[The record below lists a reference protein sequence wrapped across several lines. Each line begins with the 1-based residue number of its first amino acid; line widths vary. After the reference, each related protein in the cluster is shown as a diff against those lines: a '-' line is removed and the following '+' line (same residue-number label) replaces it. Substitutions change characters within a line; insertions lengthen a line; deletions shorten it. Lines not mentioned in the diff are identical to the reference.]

1 MAKAKFN
8 SPLATRSNH
17 DLGYQFIGSSDFG
30 RITPF
35 FCKELIPTDKF
46 NVRTSAFVRMLP
58 LAVPTFGQAD
68 LQIHFA
74 FVPSRMMCDG
84 FNDILTGKGKYASSK
99 LPTIDPLAMAYVF
112 GNMSTTVD
120 PLTLHSPSHD
130 FYCQFTG
137 FGLPSPAK
145 FTSALPKLSLFPFR
159 AYQRFWWD
167 FFRDPELVPDS
178 EYDNYIDTTPGNLT
192 MGSVV
197 SKVKFFNTRYRT
209 FRSTWLSSLYKS
221 SGIEPNSQ
229 IEIGNMQIKLR
240 QSLQE
245 LGGLLQIQMDDT
257 SGARMAIPEFNSLT
271 SLVMDVSGFVN
282 GNDGEPT
289 YGAGVFNTSARGQR
303 VAEACTRLR
312 ERCNAA
318 QKRVIDQIEAIYG
331 KISEWL
337 ILNRVQYLGG
347 SSTPIQISDVTS
359 TSDTYTST
367 SGASLG
373 AQAGKGIAASRGDNI
388 NFTAT
393 EHGYII
399 GVYSI
404 IPRQNFCQGIPKEF
418 IRNEPSDIF
427 TKDFEHVGFM
437 PVLNSEVYI
446 SETKAQP
453 SDYSIDGVFGYTEPY
468 YEYKR
473 SLDVLQGD
481 MRYFTMNDINAN
493 GIYSSYNLFR
503 LINAGLDSGSG
514 VDFNQAFFSVGN
526 AQFNR
531 IFEFGGSQT
540 SDQDHF
546 FVNLDVKC
554 TANRPMDSFAVP
566 SLETQEQPH
575 SSTQTVKTRE

>member
-8 SPLATRSNH
+8 SPLATRSSH

-35 FCKELIPTDKF
+35 FCKELIPMDNF
-46 NVRTSAFVRMLP
+46 NIRTSAFVRMLP
-58 LAVPTFGQAD
+58 LVVPTFGQAD

-84 FNDILTGKGKYASSK
+84 FNDILTSKGKYASSS
-99 LPTIDPLAMAYVF
+99 LPTVDAMGLTNIYGA
-112 GNMSTTVD
+112 MSANTD
-120 PLTLHSPSHD
+120 PLTLHSDRHD
-130 FYCQFTG
+130 FYCQLTG
-137 FGLPSPAK
+137 FGLPSPEK
-145 FTSALPKLSLFPFR
+145 FSSKLPRLSQFPFR

-178 EYDNYIDTTPGNLT
+178 EYDNYILTSPGNLLT
-192 MGSVV
+192 LTASG
-197 SKVKFFNTRYRT
+197 KLQYFKTRYRT

-221 SGIEPNSQ
+221 SGADNTNEIEA
-229 IEIGNMQIKLR
+229 MQIKLR
-240 QSLQE
+240 SSVAE
-245 LGGLLQIQMDDT
+245 LGSLLQLGLDDT
-257 SGARMAIPEFNSLT
+257 SNAIWKSPEFADLQSIVYSSAGFFT
-271 SLVMDVSGFVN
+271 GMDGDASYV
-282 GNDGEPT
+282 
-289 YGAGVFNTSARGQR
+289 GAPMNASVRGQR
-303 VAEACTRLR
+303 MAEAVTRLR

-359 TSDTYTST
+359 TSDTYSADG
-367 SGASLG
+367 GASLG

-388 NFTAT
+388 NYTAQ

-404 IPRQNFCQGIPKEF
+404 MPRQNFCQGIPKEF
-418 IRNEPSDIF
+418 IRNVPSDIF

-437 PVLNSEVYI
+437 PVLNSEVYV

-453 SDYSIDGVFGYTEPY
+453 SDYSVDGVFGYTEPY

-481 MRYFTMNDINAN
+481 MRKFTMSDINTG
-493 GIYSSYNLFR
+493 GIYSSYNLYR
-503 LINAGLDSGSG
+503 LINAGLDSGTG

-531 IFEFGGSQT
+531 IFEFGGTQS

-554 TANRPMDSFAVP
+554 TAIRPMDSFAVP

>member
-8 SPLATRSNH
+8 SPLATRSTH

-35 FCKELIPTDKF
+35 YCKELIPTDKF
-46 NVRTSAFVRMLP
+46 NIRTSAFVRMLP
-58 LAVPTFGQAD
+58 LVVPTFGQAD

-84 FNDILTGKGKYASSK
+84 FNDILTGKGKYASST
-99 LPTIDPLAMAYVF
+99 LPTIDPLALTAVYA
-112 GNMSTTVD
+112 NMSSSAK
-120 PLTLHSPSHD
+120 PLTYHSDKHD
-130 FYCQFTG
+130 FYCQLTG
-137 FGLPSPAK
+137 FGLPSPEK
-145 FTSALPKLSLFPFR
+145 FNNKLPKLSQFPFR

-178 EYDNYIDTTPGNLT
+178 EYDNYIYTAPGNLT
-192 MGSVV
+192 SALAIAK
-197 SKVKFFNTRYRT
+197 SKFFMTRYRT

-221 SGIEPNSQ
+221 SGAENTNEIEQ
-229 IEIGNMQIKLR
+229 MQIKLR
-240 QSLQE
+240 SSVAE
-245 LGGLLQIQMDDT
+245 LGSLLQLASDDT
-257 SGARMAIPEFNSLT
+257 SNALWKSPEFSDLQSLT
-271 SLVMDVSGFVN
+271 YFSAGYFQGME
-282 GNDGEPT
+282 GNAD
-289 YGAGVFNTSARGQR
+289 YIGAPMNASVRGQR
-303 VAEACTRLR
+303 MAEAVTRLR

-359 TSDTYTST
+359 TSDTYSST
-367 SGASLG
+367 GGASLG

-388 NFTAT
+388 NFTAQ

-404 IPRQNFCQGIPKEF
+404 MPRQNFCQGIPKEF
-418 IRNEPSDIF
+418 VRNVPSDIF

-437 PVLNSEVYI
+437 PVLNSEVYV
-446 SETKAQP
+446 SETAAQP
-453 SDYSIDGVFGYTEPY
+453 TDYSIDGVFGYTEPY

-481 MRYFTMNDINAN
+481 MRKYTMTDINTG
-493 GIYSSYNLFR
+493 GIYSSYNLYR

-531 IFEFGGSQT
+531 IFEFGGNQS